1 MLLHEDL
8 DFLISQLSLA
18 ARSIKETLTEA
29 RSLANPIKLYVVRT
43 RTLGLL
49 GQFNSTLSTL
59 NGIST
64 KGYLKNKK
72 DRRLFIDMITGGPNL
87 ISIVNFLEA
96 ILE

>member
-64 KGYLKNKK
+64 KGYLKKK
-72 DRRLFIDMITGGPNL
+72 DKRLFIDMITGGPNL

>member
-1 MLLHEDL
+1 M
-8 DFLISQLSLA
+8 
-18 ARSIKETLTEA
+18 KETLTEA

-64 KGYLKNKK
+64 KDYFKKK
-72 DRRLFIDMITGGPNL
+72 DKMLFIDMMITGDPNL